1 MGDCYIRVFYRDK
14 VIIRHLCSDVSGRGN
29 QHHPATEN
37 VKKAYVFLNPTAN
50 NGDAKGKFQKFA
62 APILNLA
69 EFEVILIEVSEITYA
84 CIFCILEL
92 YV

>member
-1 MGDCYIRVFYRDK
+1 
-14 VIIRHLCSDVSGRGN
+14 LCTDVSNRGK

-84 CIFCILEL
+84 SIYCILEL
-92 YV
+92 YMCRSGYSI

>member
-1 MGDCYIRVFYRDK
+1 M
-14 VIIRHLCSDVSGRGN
+14 IIRHLCSDVSGRGK
-29 QHHPATEN
+29 QRHPATEN

-69 EFEVILIEVSEITYA
+69 EFEVILIEVRMHVLLAYWNYISHTQDIDSVMHSGY
-84 CIFCILEL
+84 
-92 YV
+92 